1 MKKQILRLFSTL
13 QNLLHKNKTTT
24 ELYIMKKLS
33 ILFIGLFILTSCG
46 DKEPTI
52 DELIATGDTKVIS
65 QKKTELL
72 NEKKELETEIKAIEK
87 YLDKNTIKKD
97 GALVSIETIKDTVY
111 NHYIELQGSVDTKQ
125 NITLMPEMAGI
136 LTNVYVKEGQRVSKG
151 QRLARIDDGGIAQ
164 NIEQMKVQAQLA
176 KTTYERQERLWNQKI
191 GSEIQYLQAKAGYE
205 SQQNAIRS
213 MQQQLAKTIVTA
225 PFSGVIDD
233 VITEQG
239 NTVSPGMTQ
248 LIRIVNLKDMYID
261 VEVPENYITSI
272 KTGTEV
278 MVEFPMLGESVKS
291 KVRQTSSF
299 INPSNRSFK
308 IEIPVDNKDGNIK
321 PNLTARLKI
330 NDYTSEGA
338 ILIPLAVISENQNGD
353 QYIMIASDLKE
364 GDQFNTAIAKRKIIE
379 TGKPSANMIEVIS
392 GLEKGD
398 HIIIE
403 GARSVKEDQQI
414 RIKKA

>member
-1 MKKQILRLFSTL
+1 MKKQILRLSSIP

-97 GALVSIETIKDTVY
+97 GALVSIETVNDTVY
-111 NHYIELQGSVDTKQ
+111 NHYIELQGNVDTKQ
-125 NITLMPEMAGI
+125 NITLMPEMGGI

-239 NTVSPGMTQ
+239 NTVSPGMTP

-261 VEVPENYITSI
+261 VEVPENYISSI
-272 KTGTEV
+272 QKGTEV
-278 MVEFPMLGESVKS
+278 MVEFPMLGKSVNS

-299 INPSNRSFK
+299 INPANRSFK
-308 IEIPVDNKDGNIK
+308 IEIPVDNKEGNIK

-330 NDYTSEGA
+330 NDYTSEEA

-353 QYIMIASDLKE
+353 QYIMIAADLKD
-364 GDQFNTAIAKRKIIE
+364 GDQYKTAVAKRRLIT
-379 TGKPSANMIEVIS
+379 TGKPSANMIEITS

-398 HIIIE
+398 NIIIE

>member
-1 MKKQILRLFSTL
+1 MKKQILRLFSTH

-87 YLDKNTIKKD
+87 YLDKNTVKKD
-97 GALVSIETIKDTVY
+97 GALVSIETVKDTLY
-111 NHYIELQGSVDTKQ
+111 NHYIELQGNVDTKQ
-125 NITLMPEMAGI
+125 NITLMPEMGGV
-136 LTNVYVKEGQRVSKG
+136 LTNVYVREGQRVSKG

-205 SQQNAIRS
+205 SQQSAIRS

-239 NTVSPGMTQ
+239 NTVSPGMTP

-261 VEVPENYITSI
+261 VEVPENYISSI
-272 KTGTEV
+272 QKGTEV

-299 INPSNRSFK
+299 INPANRSFK
-308 IEIPVDNKDGNIK
+308 IEIPVDNKEGNIK

-353 QYIMIASDLKE
+353 QYIMIAADLKD
-364 GDQFNTAIAKRKIIE
+364 GDNYSTAVAKRRVIT
-379 TGKPSANMIEVIS
+379 TGKPSANMIEVLS

-398 HIIIE
+398 NIIVE